1 MRRVSVSQLCE
12 SVGVNRWKDE
22 DSMGGREEGIYSML
36 EIAIT
41 RIGEFTLSQKYVA
54 VS

>member
-1 MRRVSVSQLCE
+1 VSG

-41 RIGEFTLSQKYVA
+41 RIGEFTFVQKICRGFMTH
-54 VS
+54 